1 MRRLKHWRDA
11 RRAKKIVEE
20 IIAKEGPPESED
32 EVAEIF
38 KRAWGQLGYK
48 VVDARAEFEKRGE
61 EG

>member
-1 MRRLKHWRDA
+1 MK
-11 RRAKKIVEE
+11 E

-48 VVDARAEFEKRGE
+48 VVDDRAEFEKRGE
-61 EG
+61 G